1 MRVRVGGPA
10 YRRIVKEIY
19 PVIWIIR
26 RKEKGLASWEVL
38 FPPRKSFLSKCLD
51 KSQDVW
57 IIFFIFY

>member
-10 YRRIVKEIY
+10 YRRIVKELY
-19 PVIWIIR
+19 PIIWIIR
-26 RKEKGLASWEVL
+26 RKEKGLASL
-38 FPPRKSFLSKCLD
+38 GFSRPRKSFLSECLD